1 MVAQIK
7 KKIKAETWVDS
18 SWDNYLQVLE
28 MLPDEKGKSYY
39 YDHQYRIE
47 MSPLGSDHSKDHSI
61 VSYLVYLFAT
71 LKAIELNGHDNC
83 TFRKPDFREAQPDL
97 AFYIGKNADVIPW
110 QTTIINLDQ
119 YPAPNLVIEIASSSL
134 ADDLGKK
141 RLLYE
146 DLAVEEYWV
155 VDVKKAQLTAF
166 KIEKKG
172 SYRLDTSQVLPNLEI
187 NLIAEALRQSRETTH
202 TQVGNWL
209 LQQFQN

>member
-1 MVAQIK
+1 MVTQIK

-39 YDHQYRIE
+39 HDHQYRIE

-119 YPAPNLVIEIASSSL
+119 YPAPSLVIEIANSSL

-172 SYRLDTSQVLPNLEI
+172 SYRLNTSQVLPNLEI
-187 NLIAEALRQSRETTH
+187 NLIAEALRQSRKTTH